1 MDETS
6 SNMVRLV
13 RKEAIGRMEIKVG
26 SESRWICMCGLGNNQ
41 PFCDGSHK
49 KTAGEEPTKVYMYKK
64 DGTRSDVKL

>member
-1 MDETS
+1 MDGTS

-13 RKEAIGRMEIKVG
+13 RKEAIGPMEIKVG
-26 SESRWICMCGLGNNQ
+26 SESKWVCMCGLSNNQ